1 MPRRKCAL
9 VLKLL
14 SATLLLFADV
24 SPALANTLR
33 HGPSTYITNR
43 YSGLMADFSI
53 RPSCY
58 IPDDATCP
66 NGTPIV
72 LGRPGQRAIF
82 SFHLV
87 GGQGYEVRWF
97 GDYCLDVA
105 GFGTNNGAKVIL
117 WQCTGNTNQRWMPQ
131 IFEDGDP
138 NAKILMGIHS
148 GKCLDADNPAFTSG
162 RVPGPGALLQVWDCV
177 PDTEA
182 GNLANQDWAF
192 QW

>member
-1 MPRRKCAL
+1 MFCL
-9 VLKLL
+9 VR
-14 SATLLLFADV
+14 TRQGGGDV
-24 SPALANTLR
+24 EKK
-33 HGPSTYITNR
+33 I
-43 YSGLMADFSI
+43 
-53 RPSCY
+53 C
-58 IPDDATCP
+58 TCP
-66 NGTPIV
+66 QAA
-72 LGRPGQRAIF
+72 QRD
-82 SFHLV
+82 S
-87 GGQGYEVRWF
+87 
-97 GDYCLDVA
+97 LDVA